1 MKSKTKEFKF
11 MNGEITV
18 YVCPLAALLEKVRT
32 KMERDHL
39 RRNEIPCISFGSKKQ
54 RNLTLFVRN
63 DCQSYV
69 AWELIDDSIMQEIR
83 DAGYSEKTGHSVI
96 RGILKEIRPE

>member
-11 MNGEITV
+11 MNGEIIV
-18 YVCPLAALLEKVRT
+18 HVCPLAAMLDKVRT

-39 RRNEIPCISFGSKKQ
+39 RRNEIPCISFGNRRS

-63 DCQSYV
+63 DCQDYV
-69 AWELIDDSIMQEIR
+69 AMELIDDSIMREIK
-83 DAGYSEKTGHSVI
+83 DAGYSEEVGHLVI